1 MPSKLGSTTI
11 FILLMV
17 ILFGAINTLSTL
29 ACILRLIISKSALCH
44 GRHSQEEILSSLYSG
59 QLFVNQN
66 IPVYLVYSF
75 ALLLFAVFKR
85 VKKDQYLKREKE
97 AEQQGKV
104 LQYPK
109 MKVCFGGIL
118 DLTASILNAIS
129 LNYVSGSLYQM
140 LRAGTIAATFFFS
153 ICYLKK
159 TIKKYQI
166 LGIILTLIGSVI
178 VGISNLIYKTSSPQ

>member
-1 MPSKLGSTTI
+1 
-11 FILLMV
+11 
-17 ILFGAINTLSTL
+17 
-29 ACILRLIISKSALCH
+29 
-44 GRHSQEEILSSLYSG
+44 
-59 QLFVNQN
+59 
-66 IPVYLVYSF
+66 
-75 ALLLFAVFKR
+75 
-85 VKKDQYLKREKE
+85 
-97 AEQQGKV
+97 
-104 LQYPK
+104 

-178 VGISNLIYKTSSPQ
+178 VGISNLIYKTSSP